1 MFNVPDKDIGSYPV
15 LHAELTILAI
25 ALIVVSSAIAT
36 LRLIPPHLR
45 FRKLPLCDRIWP
57 AFALSF
63 MVLAFWFSQSVMPY
77 RIPGALDSEHPIL
90 GILHVEKRGLQFHE
104 TSIGVFRNYS
114 FYVSRNNR
122 RLLQYRFQQESSW
135 GQLPEPL
142 MRRVQDMIQSPDF
155 AKRDSTVI
163 KPIRTWNA
171 DGWYLLVERSGF
183 HPYTSEAGTTL
194 PQEIVPLFQDLEA
207 APRFPVTQ
215 PARKDVCLGFCY
227 DPLSGLGLLYSNHR
241 CFNDGKGFHCG

>member
-25 ALIVVSSAIAT
+25 ALIVVSPAIAT

-163 KPIRTWNA
+163 KPIRTGMRT
-171 DGWYLLVERSGF
+171 DGTFLSNVRAF
-183 HPYTSEAGTTL
+183 TL
-194 PQEIVPLFQDLEA
+194 TLAKRGL
-207 APRFPVTQ
+207 RFP
-215 PARKDVCLGFCY
+215 RK
-227 DPLSGLGLLYSNHR
+227 LSPSFKTSKPRLASR
-241 CFNDGKGFHCG
+241 